1 VSELL
6 IIGERL
12 GGVKPSAASVG
23 VILTGAVL
31 QAEGRISRGSEIR
44 IKERSLAPLEKARGF
59 GMTPSTTKDPPRAI
73 KVNNDLFPLMTD
85 GLDRLKVLINSSTP
99 IIVME
104 TSEEMHA
111 ISLVRA
117 ACAELKMSTFEW
129 SIADGLVRSG
139 MKESSE
145 GQKISLPAHNDQ
157 NTIWTQAGRTVA
169 QMRSVLSPA
178 GADADRMARA
188 IALSTSGE
196 SAAASGSS
204 IYNTREPVQALAN
217 MDSMT
222 LEAVFILKD
231 FHRHMDDPVVVRRL
245 RDVGQK
251 FAANRR
257 TVIITAPQI
266 AVPAELT
273 TLVEYFDLPLPDQER
288 LHELI
293 HEMFTRLSKTYTLKL
308 ELDAAGVDAMSTNLR
323 GLSEEEAERAIS
335 QALVTRYALC
345 AESVTDVLDAKKQ
358 LLRHSG
364 MLEFIEASDNMAAVG
379 GLENLKHWLGQRR
392 GAWEDAAREFGLE
405 PPRGMI
411 ILGVQGCGKSLCAR
425 AVAGEWKLPL
435 VKFDTSAVYD
445 KYIGETEKRIRKVFQ
460 VAEGLAP
467 CVLWIDELEKVFAGS
482 GPDSAS
488 ADAGVS
494 SRLLASFLSWMQD
507 RKAAVFV
514 AATCNNVSVLPPEL
528 IRKGRFDELFFVD
541 LPNQA
546 ERKQI
551 FSIQLAK
558 RKRNPAEFDLE
569 KVASAA
575 KGYSGAE
582 IDAAVQGAL
591 YGAYSE
597 KKPLATQFLLDAL
610 AQTVPLSITRAEEI
624 AALREWAR
632 TRAVPA
638 SAGPGAM

>member
-1 VSELL
+1 
-6 IIGERL
+6 
-12 GGVKPSAASVG
+12 
-23 VILTGAVL
+23 
-31 QAEGRISRGSEIR
+31 
-44 IKERSLAPLEKARGF
+44 
-59 GMTPSTTKDPPRAI
+59 
-73 KVNNDLFPLMTD
+73 MTD

-117 ACAELKMSTFEW
+117 ACAELKMATFEW

-139 MKESSE
+139 TKESSE
-145 GQKISLPAHNDQ
+145 LQKTSEAQKISPSAHNDQ
-157 NTIWTQAGRTVA
+157 NTIWTQAGRTVS
-169 QMRSVLSPA
+169 QMRSALSPEK
-178 GADADRMARA
+178 ADADRMARA
-188 IALSTSGE
+188 IALSSSAD
-196 SAAASGSS
+196 SAAASGGGS

-217 MDSMT
+217 MESMT
-222 LEAVFILKD
+222 LEAVFVLKD
-231 FHRHMDDPVVVRRL
+231 FHRHMDEPVVVRRL

-251 FAANRR
+251 FSANRR

-266 AVPAELT
+266 TVPAELT
-273 TLVEYFDLPLPDQER
+273 TLVEYFDLPLPDQDR

-293 HEMFTRLSKTYTLKL
+293 HDMFTRLSKTYPLKL
-308 ELDAAGVDAMSTNLR
+308 RLDAAGVDAMAANLR

-345 AESVTDVLDAKKQ
+345 PESVTDVLDAKKQ

-364 MLEFIEASDNMAAVG
+364 MLEFVEVSDNMSAVG

-411 ILGVQGCGKSLCAR
+411 VLGVQGCGKSLCAR

-514 AATCNNVSVLPPEL
+514 AATCNNVTVLPPEL

-551 FSIQLAK
+551 FSIQLAR
-558 RKRNPAEFDLE
+558 RKRNAAEFDLE
-569 KVASAA
+569 KVAAAA

-591 YGAYSE
+591 YAAYSE

-610 AQTVPLSITRAEEI
+610 AQTVPLSITRSEEI
-624 AALREWAR
+624 GELREWAR

-638 SAGPGAM
+638 SARDGSAAAG

>member
-1 VSELL
+1 
-6 IIGERL
+6 
-12 GGVKPSAASVG
+12 
-23 VILTGAVL
+23 
-31 QAEGRISRGSEIR
+31 
-44 IKERSLAPLEKARGF
+44 
-59 GMTPSTTKDPPRAI
+59 
-73 KVNNDLFPLMTD
+73 MTD
-85 GLDRLKVLINSSTP
+85 GLERLKVLINSSTP

-104 TSEEMHA
+104 TAEEMHA
-111 ISLVRA
+111 VNMVRA
-117 ACAELKMSTFEW
+117 ACSELNMATFEW

-139 MKESSE
+139 SSAATE
-145 GQKISLPAHNDQ
+145 ASTPQTQPGLIT
-157 NTIWTQAGRTVA
+157 TIWNQHSRGLSQARTG
-169 QMRSVLSPA
+169 LSPE
-178 GADADRMARA
+178 ARDMERLTH
-188 IALSTSGE
+188 ALMPSVGGE
-196 SAAASGSS
+196 AAAPATTSS

-217 MDSMT
+217 MESMT
-222 LEAVFILKD
+222 VEAVFILKD

-251 FAANRR
+251 FSANRR
-257 TVIITAPQI
+257 TVIITAPEI
-266 AVPAELT
+266 VVPAELT
-273 TLVEYFDLPLPDQER
+273 TLVEYFDLPLPDRDR
-288 LHELI
+288 LHDI
-293 HEMFTRLSKTYTLKL
+293 VHEVFARLSKNYSLKL
-308 ELDAAGVDAMSTNLR
+308 QLDAAGLDAMCANLR
-323 GLSEEEAERAIS
+323 GVTEEEAERAIS

-345 AESVTDVLDAKKQ
+345 PETVTDVLEAKKQ

-364 MLEFIEASDNMAAVG
+364 MLEFIEASDNMASVG
-379 GLENLKHWLGQRR
+379 GLENLKRWLAQRR
-392 GAWEDAAREFGLE
+392 GAWEGSAREFGLE

-507 RKAAVFV
+507 RKAPVFV
-514 AATCNNVSVLPPEL
+514 AATCNNVAVLPPEL

-558 RKRNPAEFDLE
+558 RKRYPAEFDLE
-569 KVASAA
+569 AAASAA
-575 KGYSGAE
+575 RGYSGAE
-582 IDAAVQGAL
+582 IDAAIQGAL
-591 YGAYSE
+591 YAAYSG
-597 KKPLATQFLLDAL
+597 KTILSTQLLLDAV

-624 AALREWAR
+624 AALRDWAR
-632 TRAVPA
+632 TRAVAA
-638 SAGPGAM
+638 SKMDADNR

>member
-1 VSELL
+1 
-6 IIGERL
+6 
-12 GGVKPSAASVG
+12 
-23 VILTGAVL
+23 
-31 QAEGRISRGSEIR
+31 
-44 IKERSLAPLEKARGF
+44 
-59 GMTPSTTKDPPRAI
+59 
-73 KVNNDLFPLMTD
+73 MTD

-99 IIVME
+99 IVVME

-111 ISLVRA
+111 VNMVRT
-117 ACAELKMSTFEW
+117 ACSELNMATFEW
-129 SIADGLVRSG
+129 SIADGLLRSG
-139 MKESSE
+139 SNTPAE
-145 GQKISLPAHNDQ
+145 GNKGSLQARIDQ
-157 NTIWTQAGRTVA
+157 NLIWAQAKSSQA
-169 QMRSVLSPA
+169 QTKTALSP
-178 GADADRMARA
+178 GSTEGERLPRA
-188 IALSTSGE
+188 IRSSVGGDG
-196 SAAASGSS
+196 AAAATAGS

-217 MDSMT
+217 MESMT
-222 LEAVFILKD
+222 VEAVFILKD
-231 FHRHMDDPVVVRRL
+231 FHRHMEDPVVIRRL

-251 FAANRR
+251 FATNRR
-257 TVIITAPQI
+257 TVVITAPEI

-273 TLVEYFDLPLPDQER
+273 TLVEYFDLPLPDRER

-293 HEMFTRLSKTYTLKL
+293 HDTFTRLSKTYTLKL
-308 ELDAAGVDAMSTNLR
+308 QLDSAGVDAMSTNLR
-323 GLSEEEAERAIS
+323 GLTEEEAERAIS

-345 AESVTDVLDAKKQ
+345 LESVTDVLDAKKQ

-364 MLEFIEASDNMAAVG
+364 MLEFIEASDNMATLG

-392 GAWEDAAREFGLE
+392 GAWEDSAREFGLE

-514 AATCNNVSVLPPEL
+514 AATCNNVTVLPPEL
-528 IRKGRFDELFFVD
+528 ID

-551 FSIQLAK
+551 FAIQLAK
-558 RKRNPAEFDLE
+558 RKRNPADFDLE
-569 KVASAA
+569 QTAA
-575 KGYSGAE
+575 AANGYSGAE
-582 IDAAVQGAL
+582 IDAALQGAL
-591 YGAYSE
+591 YAAYSE
-597 KKPLATQFLLDAL
+597 KKTLSTQSLLDAL
-610 AQTVPLSITRAEEI
+610 AQTVPLSTTRAEEI

-638 SAGPGAM
+638 SARAIVAPAP

>member
-1 VSELL
+1 
-6 IIGERL
+6 
-12 GGVKPSAASVG
+12 
-23 VILTGAVL
+23 
-31 QAEGRISRGSEIR
+31 
-44 IKERSLAPLEKARGF
+44 
-59 GMTPSTTKDPPRAI
+59 
-73 KVNNDLFPLMTD
+73 MTD

-99 IIVME
+99 IVVME

-111 ISLVRA
+111 VNLVRA
-117 ACAELKMSTFEW
+117 ACAELNMSTFEW
-129 SIADGLVRSG
+129 SIADGLVHSG
-139 MKESSE
+139 SHTAPE
-145 GQKISLPAHNDQ
+145 GQKIPLQARIDQ
-157 NTIWTQAGRTVA
+157 VTGWAQGNRPQA
-169 QMRSVLSPA
+169 QSRSVLSPS
-178 GADADRMARA
+178 GAEAERLTRAMMASVGPEA
-188 IALSTSGE
+188 AT
-196 SAAASGSS
+196 AAAGGS

-217 MDSMT
+217 MESMT
-222 LEAVFILKD
+222 VEAVFILKD
-231 FHRHMDDPVVVRRL
+231 FHRHMDDPVVIRRL

-251 FAANRR
+251 FSANRR
-257 TVIITAPQI
+257 TVVITAPELS
-266 AVPAELT
+266 VPAELT
-273 TLVEYFDLPLPDQER
+273 TLVEYFDLPLPDRER
-288 LHELI
+288 LHEI
-293 HEMFTRLSKTYTLKL
+293 VHETFTRLAKTYTLKL
-308 ELDAAGVDAMSTNLR
+308 ELDAAGVDAMSANLR
-323 GLSEEEAERAIS
+323 GLTEEEAERAVS

-345 AESVTDVLDAKKQ
+345 PDTVTDVLEAKKQ

-364 MLEFIEASDNMAAVG
+364 MLEFIEASDNMGTVG
-379 GLENLKHWLGQRR
+379 GLENLKHWLGQRK
-392 GAWEDAAREFGLE
+392 GAWEDSAREFGLE
-405 PPRGMI
+405 APKGMI

-435 VKFDTSAVYD
+435 VKFDTSGVYD

-507 RKAAVFV
+507 RKSPVFV
-514 AATCNNVSVLPPEL
+514 AATCNNVTVLPPEL

-551 FSIQLAK
+551 FVIQLAK
-558 RKRNPAEFDLE
+558 RKRNPADFDLE
-569 KVASAA
+569 RVAAAA

-591 YGAYSE
+591 YAAYSE
-597 KKPLATQFLLDAL
+597 KKALNTQLLVDAL
-610 AQTVPLSITRAEEI
+610 TQTVPLSTTRAEEI

-638 SAGPGAM
+638 SVAEADTAKA